1 MQFVSQTNR
10 KKNHRQEDKTHLE
23 HTELLTDVGKT
34 LGLLGFVVNDVES
47 DSLGKRS
54 TITKKQ

>member
-47 DSLGKRS
+47 DSLGERS
-54 TITKKQ
+54 IF